1 MFDKMTEI
9 MIKRITTN
17 KITMLFTLC
26 MLFTLIYLFLDDSHF
41 SGLNKI
47 QETIKD
53 ELLKKEVE
61 KEVERAST
69 EPFVVYENY
78 EKKINDIEKQMKIDE
93 TTQDVKKSVEEQ
105 ELDPEQIKPSVFQ
118 KLFNRLYFSISTGCL
133 LGFGDIYPITN
144 ASKTIVIA
152 QALSTIALIIA

>member
-1 MFDKMTEI
+1 MFDKMTETI
-9 MIKRITTN
+9 IKRITTN

-78 EKKINDIEKQMKIDE
+78 EKKINDIEKQIKIDE

>member
-1 MFDKMTEI
+1 MFGKMTETTI
-9 MIKRITTN
+9 RRITTN

-26 MLFTLIYLFLDDSHF
+26 ILFTMIYIFLDDSHF

-78 EKKINDIEKQMKIDE
+78 EKKINDIEKQMKRDE

-105 ELDPEQIKPSVFQ
+105 ELNPEQIKPSIFQ